1 MNLTGHHAWILLGKP
16 TQRADDLMVDL
27 ASLGTK
33 MLRYD
38 FATLKVD
45 DVREIILESTLA
57 DGERVIIITSLAAT
71 REAQNA
77 LLKLLEE
84 PQTGTTLVWCLPSRG
99 ILLPTISSR
108 VMFDGVPSTQE
119 GEPLS
124 KEELKR
130 ILDERDREAAL
141 MYLDATL
148 SKARASNRFS
158 LVRLLLSMRGL
169 LLLPS
174 PMLKPVVE
182 LTHILM
188 ASLAKE
194 KPRVMRGTDER

>member
-1 MNLTGHHAWILLGKP
+1 MNLSNHHAWVLLGKP
-16 TQRADDLMVDL
+16 SKRADDLMVDL
-27 ASLGTK
+27 ASGGTK

-38 FATLKVD
+38 YAVLKVD
-45 DVREIILESTLA
+45 DAREIIREATLA
-57 DGERVIIITSLAAT
+57 DGERVIILTSLAVT

-84 PQTGTTLVWCLPSRG
+84 PRAGVTLAWCLPSKG
-99 ILLPTISSR
+99 ILLPTILSR
-108 VMFDGVPSTQE
+108 VMIDGASMYGA
-119 GEPLS
+119 GEPVS
-124 KEELKR
+124 KEEIKR
-130 ILDERDREAAL
+130 ILDEKDREAAL

-148 SKARASNRFS
+148 MKAHELERFS
-158 LVRLLLSMRGL
+158 LVRLLLSTRGL

-174 PMLKPVVE
+174 PMMKPIVE

-194 KPRVMRGTDER
+194 KSRAKRD